1 MLNHAT
7 DYPLWIDMSRNV
19 LGRCSCLASLSR
31 WKTHGSR
38 VVFASVNTALRP
50 DEQCIWMSWITGRL
64 HYVRV
69 ENLVGLVEV
78 MSVRWM
84 WVRSSVQSC
93 SSFSKTWCGL
103 QWNHIHFKVWFHNLA
118 NPFHTLSSY
127 SHSTTV
133 LNTSPNPVSDFSA
146 SWPWSFSDPSQFHE
160 PHCSST
166 TIPSPFQVHW
176 VCMSTLSKRITWR
189 SRRGWNWSKNTRN
202 VV

>member
-1 MLNHAT
+1 M
-7 DYPLWIDMSRNV
+7 DRVSRNV
-19 LGRCSCLASLSR
+19 VGRCSCLASLSR

-50 DEQCIWMSWITGRL
+50 GEQCIWMSWIRGRL
-64 HYVRV
+64 HYVRI

-84 WVRSSVQSC
+84 WVRSTVQSC
-93 SSFSKTWCGL
+93 SSFSKTWCGF
-103 QWNHIHFKVWFHNLA
+103 QWNHTHFKVPFPNLA

-146 SWPWSFSDPSQFHE
+146 SWPWSFQIHHSVVGHIVLLRQ
-160 PHCSST
+160 
-166 TIPSPFQVHW
+166 FQVHW
-176 VCMSTLSKRITWR
+176 VCGSKLSNRIKLLEGVFEVGIDLLVSVMSFMGMVL
-189 SRRGWNWSKNTRN
+189 
-202 VV
+202 V

>member
-1 MLNHAT
+1 MINHAT

-50 DEQCIWMSWITGRL
+50 GEQCIWMSWIRGRL

-84 WVRSSVQSC
+84 WVRSTVQSC
-93 SSFSKTWCGL
+93 SSFSKTWCGF
-103 QWNHIHFKVWFHNLA
+103 QWNHTHFKVPFPNLA

-133 LNTSPNPVSDFSA
+133 LNTSLNPVSDFSA
-146 SWPWSFSDPSQFHE
+146 SWLWGF
-160 PHCSST
+160 
-166 TIPSPFQVHW
+166 
-176 VCMSTLSKRITWR
+176 
-189 SRRGWNWSKNTRN
+189 
-202 VV
+202 

>member
-1 MLNHAT
+1 MINHAT
-7 DYPLWIDMSRNV
+7 DYPLWTDMSRNV

-31 WKTHGSR
+31 WKTHGGR

-84 WVRSSVQSC
+84 WVRSTVQSC
-93 SSFSKTWCGL
+93 SSFSKTWCGFNEIILISKCHSLIL
-103 QWNHIHFKVWFHNLA
+103 QIRSIRWVPILTAQRCSIYLPIQYLTSVHHDHEVSRSI
-118 NPFHTLSSY
+118 
-127 SHSTTV
+127 TV
-133 LNTSPNPVSDFSA
+133 R
-146 SWPWSFSDPSQFHE
+146 W
-160 PHCSST
+160 PHCPST

-189 SRRGWNWSKNTRN
+189 SHRGWNWSKNTRN

>member
-31 WKTHGSR
+31 WKTHGGR

-84 WVRSSVQSC
+84 WVRSTVQSC
-93 SSFSKTWCGL
+93 SSFSKTWCGFNEIILISKCHSLIL
-103 QWNHIHFKVWFHNLA
+103 QIRSIRWVPILTAQRCSIHLPIQYLISVH
-118 NPFHTLSSY
+118 HDHEVSRSI
-127 SHSTTV
+127 TV
-133 LNTSPNPVSDFSA
+133 R
-146 SWPWSFSDPSQFHE
+146 W
-160 PHCSST
+160 PHCPST

-189 SRRGWNWSKNTRN
+189 SHRGWNWSKNTRN

>member
-1 MLNHAT
+1 MINHAT

-19 LGRCSCLASLSR
+19 LDRCSCLASLSR
-31 WKTHGSR
+31 WKTHGGR

-50 DEQCIWMSWITGRL
+50 GEQCIWMSWITGRL

-84 WVRSSVQSC
+84 WVRSPVQSC

-103 QWNHIHFKVWFHNLA
+103 QWNHIHFKVSFLNLA

-146 SWPWSFSDPSQFHE
+146 SWPWSFQIHHSALATLSFYDNSK
-160 PHCSST
+160 S
-166 TIPSPFQVHW
+166 IPSPLGMYVY
-176 VCMSTLSKRITWR
+176 IE
-189 SRRGWNWSKNTRN
+189 
-202 VV
+202 